1 MNVLTRSVRSTLP
14 PFRSGPR
21 LRYDKRMKSDEPN
34 FAGLRVAAFESRRA
48 EEMAA
53 LISRMGGAPS
63 ISPSM
68 REVAL
73 ERNPEAIDFANR
85 LLTGQVD
92 GVIFMTGVGVRHLIG
107 QVERHVDR
115 KRFLE
120 AISDVVTIARGP
132 KPTAVLKEFGI
143 TPTHRTEEPNTWREV
158 LAVIDQRM
166 PVANQTVALIEYGQ
180 PNTSLVAGLE
190 ARGAMVLKL
199 KVYRWD
205 LPEDTGPLENNI
217 RAIADGLIDVALF
230 TSSHQVTNLL
240 SMAERLGLTEPLRSG
255 LSQAVIASIGPDTSE
270 TLRQYGFSVDL
281 EPEHSGMGQLVV
293 AASRSG
299 ELLARKRRKAIFN
312 VPLATATGPVG
323 NPVVS
328 EPGVS
333 LAPRGQGQPW
343 YDSPFMK
350 ACRLEPTDRTPVW
363 LMRQAGRYLPE
374 YRAIREKTTFLELCK
389 NPALCA
395 EVMIAAV
402 RRLGVDAAIIFAD
415 LLPILEP
422 MGMELEFTRG
432 EGPVIHNP
440 VRESRDVDR
449 VLELDGVA
457 SLEFVME
464 TVRLT
469 RAGLSPEIP
478 LMGFA
483 GAPFTLASYVIEGGA
498 SRNYLHT
505 KTLMYRDA
513 GAWCALMSRLVRAT
527 TRYLNAQIAAGV
539 QAVQLFDSWVGC
551 LGPEDYRQHVLPHT
565 KAVIDGIQ
573 AGVPVINFATGNPAL
588 LPLLSEAGGQVI
600 GVDWRIELNDAWRAI
615 GANKA
620 IQGNLDPAVLLADR
634 SEIRRRAEHILR
646 QAAGRPGH
654 IFNLGHGVLPQTPP
668 DNAIALVDAVHE
680 FSARA

>member
-1 MNVLTRSVRSTLP
+1 
-14 PFRSGPR
+14 
-21 LRYDKRMKSDEPN
+21 
-34 FAGLRVAAFESRRA
+34 
-48 EEMAA
+48 
-53 LISRMGGAPS
+53 
-63 ISPSM
+63 
-68 REVAL
+68 
-73 ERNPEAIDFANR
+73 
-85 LLTGQVD
+85 
-92 GVIFMTGVGVRHLIG
+92 
-107 QVERHVDR
+107 
-115 KRFLE
+115 
-120 AISDVVTIARGP
+120 
-132 KPTAVLKEFGI
+132 
-143 TPTHRTEEPNTWREV
+143 
-158 LAVIDQRM
+158 
-166 PVANQTVALIEYGQ
+166 
-180 PNTSLVAGLE
+180 
-190 ARGAMVLKL
+190 
-199 KVYRWD
+199 
-205 LPEDTGPLENNI
+205 
-217 RAIADGLIDVALF
+217 
-230 TSSHQVTNLL
+230 
-240 SMAERLGLTEPLRSG
+240 
-255 LSQAVIASIGPDTSE
+255 
-270 TLRQYGFSVDL
+270 
-281 EPEHSGMGQLVV
+281 
-293 AASRSG
+293 
-299 ELLARKRRKAIFN
+299 
-312 VPLATATGPVG
+312 
-323 NPVVS
+323 
-328 EPGVS
+328 
-333 LAPRGQGQPW
+333 
-343 YDSPFMK
+343 
-350 ACRLEPTDRTPVW
+350 
-363 LMRQAGRYLPE
+363 MRQAGRYLPE
-374 YRAIREKTTFLELCK
+374 YRAIREKTSFLELCK

-464 TVRLT
+464 AVRLT

-478 LMGFA
+478 LLGFA

-505 KTLMYRDA
+505 KTLMHRDA
-513 GAWCALMSRLVRAT
+513 GAWSALMSRLVRAT
-527 TRYLNAQIAAGV
+527 TRYLNAQIAAGA

-551 LGPEDYRQHVLPHT
+551 LGPDDYRQHVLPHT

-600 GVDWRIELNDAWRAI
+600 GADWRIELNDAWRAI

-634 SEIRRRAEHILR
+634 SEIRRRAEHVLR